1 LLLRILRLALI
12 VGLLGACIQAHS
24 QQPGPFAAVEV
35 EGQTDSDSV
44 FPLWKS
50 LLEGRKF
57 MPPYGVNLV
66 LMDLSGQWDVKEF
79 SAAVGNNQIASV
91 SGNAHVHP
99 FTYGARADVWLLPF
113 LNVFATGG
121 GLKLNV
127 QATGLDLPLGV
138 SGIPPEVIRG
148 DVNLD
153 LDFTGYYGGG
163 GIVMSYAWKSYFT
176 SVDYSAVWTHLQSQT
191 SNVSGSELRTDTAS
205 FRIGYNAGPIQPYIG
220 GRWVKKIDHFEG
232 TVAGPGDQPLTFAVD
247 LEAPAWNYQIGI
259 HGLIARHFECLVE
272 AGFGK
277 RTHGLVNFGYRF

>member
-1 LLLRILRLALI
+1 MRILRLALI

-66 LMDLSGQWDVKEF
+66 LMDLSGQWNVKEF

-91 SGNAHVHP
+91 SGKAHVHP

-127 QATGLDLPLGV
+127 QATGLDLPLGTIKTRV
-138 SGIPPEVIRG
+138 
-148 DVNLD
+148 
-153 LDFTGYYGGG
+153 
-163 GIVMSYAWKSYFT
+163 
-176 SVDYSAVWTHLQSQT
+176 
-191 SNVSGSELRTDTAS
+191 
-205 FRIGYNAGPIQPYIG
+205 RIG
-220 GRWVKKIDHFEG
+220 
-232 TVAGPGDQPLTFAVD
+232 L
-247 LEAPAWNYQIGI
+247 
-259 HGLIARHFECLVE
+259 
-272 AGFGK
+272 K
-277 RTHGLVNFGYRF
+277 RLRETL